1 VLVNIDE
8 NFVLGARGLSPNIRL
23 IKGNQIESPL
33 RQSVA
38 AESERLRIQEIAVNG
53 FNPAGLAA
61 NVPRRAKVTRAILE
75 FNCDSVSRLK
85 PNGL

>member
-8 NFVLGARGLSPNIRL
+8 NFVLGARGFSPNIVL
-23 IKGNQIESPL
+23 IEGNQIESPL

-38 AESERLRIQEIAVNG
+38 AESERLRIQEIAVNA

-61 NVPRRAKVTRAILE
+61 NVPRCANVTRAIFE
-75 FNCDSVSRLK
+75 FYLDSVSRLK